1 MLTAKNALIALIAL
15 AVAAL
20 AGAGAISWLY
30 WSPRLETAET
40 RATTAEANAERD
52 RKAANDSANLVVRQ
66 GQAVEELRAKL
77 AQAEADARL
86 ARLAAQDLRGKTDA
100 EAQQT
105 LAETDPVGATELEAV
120 HAAQAAFDAEL
131 ARERAK

>member
-1 MLTAKNALIALIAL
+1 MLTAKNVLIALIAL

-20 AGAGAISWLY
+20 AGAGVVSWAY
-30 WSPRLETAET
+30 WSPRLQAAET
-40 RATTAEANAERD
+40 RATQAESDAERD
-52 RKAANDSANLVVRQ
+52 RKAANDSADLVVRQ
-66 GQAVEELRAKL
+66 GQAVEELRARL
-77 AQAEADARL
+77 AQAEADARK
-86 ARLAAQDLRGKTDA
+86 ARLEAQELRGRTDA

-120 HAAQAAFDAEL
+120 QAAQAAFDAEL

>member
-20 AGAGAISWLY
+20 AGAGVISWAY
-30 WSPRLETAET
+30 WSPRLQAAET
-40 RATTAEANAERD
+40 RATRAEADAERD
-52 RKAANDSANLVVRQ
+52 RKAANDSADLVARQ
-66 GQAVEELRAKL
+66 GQAVEDLRAKL
-77 AQAEADARL
+77 AKAEEDARL
-86 ARLAAQDLRGKTDA
+86 ARLDAQALRGKTDA

-105 LAETDPVGATELEAV
+105 MAETDPVGATEMEAV